1 MHVRAKSSGVA
12 HGTDKAGK
20 CPTIAWGVEG
30 AVVGGGMGK
39 PVIHWWINSV
49 VSGLHASGIMP
60 RGPRFKFFYPPI
72 GQLM

>member
-30 AVVGGGMGK
+30 AVVGGETGER
-39 PVIHWWINSV
+39 
-49 VSGLHASGIMP
+49 GI
-60 RGPRFKFFYPPI
+60 
-72 GQLM
+72 QW